1 MSYKKASDILPE
13 ELINIIQHYV
23 DGEYIYIPRKE
34 CNRRS
39 WGDKT
44 NSKEEVYKRN
54 LIIYR
59 EYKSGVS
66 VKELSEIYYLSPK
79 WIQKIIAKFK
89 EE

>member
-1 MSYKKASDILPE
+1 MSYRRASDILPE

-23 DGEYIYIPRKE
+23 DGEYIYIPRQE

-54 LIIYR
+54 LIIYKK
-59 EYKSGVS
+59 YKSGIS
-66 VKELSEIYYLSPK
+66 IKELSEIYYLSPK